1 MTTAKMRKAIDTAN
15 AVIADRPDEIKF
27 VSIENLAEMFLQ
39 LTTAVS
45 IMKSAYDAQLEKK
58 GRKK

>member
-1 MTTAKMRKAIDTAN
+1 MTTAKMRKAIDTAK
-15 AVIADRPDEIKF
+15 AVIADQPDEIKF

-39 LTTAVS
+39 LTTTVS
-45 IMKSAYDAQLEKK
+45 VMKDAYDAQLKK